1 MKCKDYKYYHEG
13 EVCLKHSFFSNTCT
27 INNLKCIH
35 NGTNLA
41 IDNRCVGTMVCGRN
55 SQLTV

>member
-41 IDNRCVGTMVCGRN
+41 IDNRCIGTMVCGRN
-55 SQLTV
+55 S